1 MINKIDPIGQ
11 QEIISYSE
19 ARESISF
26 KLESGVND
34 YMAIKAVLVESVARL
49 NEVIDAVNGSSPLF
63 GAQTPEGNVASNGSQ
78 IYFDTTNS
86 PTDVSMYFNENV
98 GVNTG
103 WVKVV

>member
-49 NEVIDAVNGSSPLF
+49 NEVIDAVNDSPQFGSGS
-63 GAQTPEGNVASNGSQ
+63 PEGVVTANASRQYYDESVAPV
-78 IYFDTTNS
+78 I
-86 PTDVSMYFNENV
+86 MYINKTI
-98 GVNTG
+98 GANTG
-103 WVKVV
+103 WLEVK